1 MFKLSSPKALSKNEI
16 LFVLAMWL
24 LSRLVIIVAMQWVA
38 PLIFTDPVHPEWE
51 SDSSP
56 NGFIPG
62 YIPRAGWEVF
72 SHWDGKWYS
81 SIANGGYEYVKDG
94 LQHSVAFFPLF
105 PLLIHLAMG
114 VGLPFEVAGLLIN
127 NLAFLGALVVLYLWV
142 KESQDDRVARWAVL
156 VLAWCP
162 ASLFGTVIYTEGLF
176 LLVSTQSLRSFDQHL
191 YGWAAFW
198 GFLASATRVPGM
210 ALMPAFLFIAW
221 RERRPLIAYITALVT
236 TGGLISYCVYTTV
249 QFDDPLAFFH
259 ARAGWNNPT
268 WLDSIKGALTL
279 DQPSLLSLAALLVSF
294 ILLWYLRLELPPVA
308 TVYGLLVLVLLLTAG
323 PASFYRYLYGTVSL
337 SFGLGILLSRHF
349 RVGYGVIGF
358 FAVSLFAEALHFASW
373 DWIRWD

>member
-1 MFKLSSPKALSKNEI
+1 
-16 LFVLAMWL
+16 
-24 LSRLVIIVAMQWVA
+24 
-38 PLIFTDPVHPEWE
+38 
-51 SDSSP
+51 
-56 NGFIPG
+56 
-62 YIPRAGWEVF
+62 
-72 SHWDGKWYS
+72 
-81 SIANGGYEYVKDG
+81 
-94 LQHSVAFFPLF
+94 
-105 PLLIHLAMG
+105 
-114 VGLPFEVAGLLIN
+114 
-127 NLAFLGALVVLYLWV
+127 
-142 KESQDDRVARWAVL
+142 
-156 VLAWCP
+156 
-162 ASLFGTVIYTEGLF
+162 
-176 LLVSTQSLRSFDQHL
+176 
-191 YGWAAFW
+191 
-198 GFLASATRVPGM
+198 M